1 MSCASSPSSRRST
14 RSTTRSGRAEES
26 ALVDRVGV
34 ETVAKSL
41 LTTYCFWAYLK
52 SGTNRE
58 PRVSTF
64 KSGTNRDKILDFFF
78 FGTTYQ
84 PISSD
89 MKWGTN
95 PRY

>member
-1 MSCASSPSSRRST
+1 MSTSSYAIYKVLTIGKVFLDIMST
-14 RSTTRSGRAEES
+14 
-26 ALVDRVGV
+26 LVDRVGV

-41 LTTYCFWAYLK
+41 LPNYCFGAFLK

-58 PRVSTF
+58 PLVSTF
-64 KSGTNRDKILDFFF
+64 KSGTITGTRFLFFSF

-89 MKWGTN
+89 IKWGTN